1 MFQKVVPISEDTC
14 PNGFKLFIPS
24 WRLFSKSDPVMSGKV
39 LLKVDKICRSRSII
53 SVVRFWCPVK
63 YHFTLSHPSLML
75 NGTGVIQNWEEFQ
88 SHFNTLRVD
97 KTANWS
103 PSQETVC
110 WRLSTSVASCVS
122 KSRCSCHNKWESL
135 CQSRIKSAVW
145 IPWCNARPATAA
157 VAVTD
162 ATARIEAMTT
172 PSICRDWCSKVCTVV
187 TRRETAKESDHGLVR
202 FIGNH
207 ISVRALT
214 ITNEKLELQAHF
226 SNSSHQDWFTHWV
239 RLQ

>member
-1 MFQKVVPISEDTC
+1 
-14 PNGFKLFIPS
+14 
-24 WRLFSKSDPVMSGKV
+24 
-39 LLKVDKICRSRSII
+39 
-53 SVVRFWCPVK
+53 
-63 YHFTLSHPSLML
+63 ML

-88 SHFNTLRVD
+88 SPFNTFHVD

-103 PSQETVC
+103 PSQEIVC
-110 WRLSTSVASCVS
+110 WRLSTLVASWAS
-122 KSRCSCHNKWESL
+122 KSHCCHNKWESL

-145 IPWCNARPATAA
+145 IPWRNARPAIAA

-172 PSICRDWCSKVCTVV
+172 PSMRRDRCSKVCTAV
-187 TRRETAKESDHGLVR
+187 TRWETAKESDHGRVR

-207 ISVRALT
+207 TSVRALT
-214 ITNEKLELQAHF
+214 IINEKLELQAHL
-226 SNSSHQDWFTHWV
+226 SNSFHQDWFTHWV